1 MRYVGAVV
9 LFLGGMLCHW
19 WWSTYFTMW
28 GVAPHLLLILTVA
41 IATSS
46 GPVAG
51 QCYGFAWG
59 MFLDSVGV
67 HLFGANA
74 LILTVVAYFVGNARR
89 QMDVSSP
96 LSQTMVVA
104 VVTLLHLAALAGLGL
119 LFERQA
125 YWAGWG
131 LALTSPVINALVAPL
146 LFPMIQ
152 RTLGEL

>member
-1 MRYVGAVV
+1 MA
-9 LFLGGMLCHW
+9 LHW

-41 IATSS
+41 IAANT

-74 LILTVVAYFVGNARR
+74 LILTVVAFLVGNARR

-104 VVTLLHLAALAGLGL
+104 LVTVAHLAALCGLGL
-119 LFERQA
+119 IFERQA
-125 YWAGWG
+125 FWAGWTTV
-131 LALTSPVINALVAPL
+131 LFAPIINALVAPF
-146 LFPMIQ
+146 LFPIVQ
-152 RTLGEL
+152 RTVGEL